1 MTMKNQINLG
11 NKVVISDPCYTI
23 PTWCQEV
30 IDGVKP
36 GKYNVFAHKLEL
48 DMWGERVCALVAIH
62 EDHEITNIYFDHH
75 SDNVGVDSGQAGI
88 FDIDTYRKDE
98 LTDQMGLGDGDITFF
113 GDYNRPVEEGEKW
126 YETICS
132 RTLGVL
138 QWGVYDRGVVSS
150 SGIGD
155 GSYSLYTATV
165 DEEGKEIVGFII
177 DFGIDG
183 DLFENLEEVYNE
195 IGF

>member
-1 MTMKNQINLG
+1 
-11 NKVVISDPCYTI
+11 
-23 PTWCQEV
+23 
-30 IDGVKP
+30 
-36 GKYNVFAHKLEL
+36 
-48 DMWGERVCALVAIH
+48 
-62 EDHEITNIYFDHH
+62 
-75 SDNVGVDSGQAGI
+75 
-88 FDIDTYRKDE
+88 
-98 LTDQMGLGDGDITFF
+98 MGLGDGDITFF
-113 GDYNRPVEEGEKW
+113 GDYNRPVEEGDKW